1 MTEAETSRRSPAISP
16 GRARRLAYQRG
27 QRRRSLLIGAISTVI
42 VFGVVTLVVVNSPGW
57 PTVKETFFSWEDFKA
72 SFPEILDGFWRNIR
86 IFLIAEVFIL
96 IVALMVAVIRS
107 TRSPLLTPLRLAAT
121 AYVDLIRGIPTIILL
136 FLLGFGVPALRLQG
150 VPNSQEFWAITT
162 LVISYSAYVAEVY
175 RAGIESVHE
184 SQTSAAR
191 SLGLSSAQSMRWV
204 VLPQAVRRV
213 IPPLLNDFVAL
224 QKDSA
229 LLALLGVQEAF
240 RRAQIYVAG
249 TFNFTAYL
257 AAALLFL
264 ILTVPL
270 ARFTDYLIRRQKERV
285 GGSSL

>member
-1 MTEAETSRRSPAISP
+1 MTEAEAPQRSPGVSP
-16 GRARRLAYQRG
+16 GRARRLAFHKR
-27 QRRRSLLIGAISTVI
+27 QRRRSLVIGAISTLV
-42 VFGVVTLVVVNSPGW
+42 VFGTVALVVVNSPGW
-57 PTVKETFFSWEDFKA
+57 PAVQESFFSWEHFKA
-72 SFPEILDGFWRNIR
+72 SFPDILSGFRRNIR
-86 IFLIAEVFIL
+86 IFLIAEVLIL
-96 IVALMVAVIRS
+96 IVALVVAVIRS
-107 TRSPLLTPLRLAAT
+107 SRSPLLTPLRLAAT

-136 FLLGFGVPALRLQG
+136 FLLGFGIPALRLQG

-184 SQTSAAR
+184 SQTAAAR

-264 ILTVPL
+264 ILTIPL
-270 ARFTDYLIRRQKERV
+270 ARYTDYLIRRQRERV
-285 GGSSL
+285 GGSPL

>member
-1 MTEAETSRRSPAISP
+1 MTEAEASPRGPGISP

-27 QRRRSLLIGAISTVI
+27 QRRRSLLIGAVSTVV
-42 VFGVVTLVVVNSPGW
+42 VFGVVTLIVVNSPGW
-57 PTVKETFFSWEDFKA
+57 PTVRETFFSWEDFKA
-72 SFPEILDGFWRNIR
+72 SFPEILAGFGRNIR

-96 IVALMVAVIRS
+96 IVALVVAIVRS
-107 TRSPLLTPLRLAAT
+107 TTSPVLTPLRLAAT

-175 RAGIESVHE
+175 RAGIDSVHE
-184 SQTSAAR
+184 SQTAAAR

-240 RRAQIYVAG
+240 RRAQIYVAS

-264 ILTVPL
+264 LLTIPL
-270 ARFTDYLIRRQKERV
+270 ARFTDYLIRRQRERV
-285 GGSSL
+285 SGTSL

>member
-1 MTEAETSRRSPAISP
+1 MTEAEASRRSPGMSP
-16 GRARRLAYQRG
+16 GRARRLAFHRR
-27 QRRRSLLIGAISTVI
+27 QRRRSLLIGAVSSIV
-42 VFGVVTLVVVNSPGW
+42 VFGTVTLVVVNSSGW
-57 PTVKETFFSWEDFKA
+57 EQVRQSFFSWEDFQA
-72 SFPEILDGFWRNIR
+72 SFPDILSGFGRNVR
-86 IFLIAEVFIL
+86 IFLIAEAFIL
-96 IVALMVAVIRS
+96 VVSLLLAVIRS
-107 TRSPLLTPLRLAAT
+107 SRSPVLTPLRLAAT

-175 RAGIESVHE
+175 RAGIDSVHD
-184 SQTSAAR
+184 SQTAAAR

-264 ILTVPL
+264 ILTIPL
-270 ARFTDYLIRRQKERV
+270 ARYTDYLIRRQRSRV
-285 GGSSL
+285 GGTSL

>member
-1 MTEAETSRRSPAISP
+1 MTEAEAPRRSPGVSP
-16 GRARRLAYQRG
+16 GRARRLAFNKH
-27 QRRRSLLIGAISTVI
+27 QRRRSLLIGAVSTII
-42 VFGVVTLVVVNSPGW
+42 VFGVVAVVVVNSSGW
-57 PTVKETFFSWEDFKA
+57 PAVKESFFSWDDFKA
-72 SFPEILDGFWRNIR
+72 SFPDILNGFKRNVR

-96 IVALMVAVIRS
+96 IVALILAVIRS
-107 TRSPLLTPLRLAAT
+107 SRSPLLTPLRLAAT

-175 RAGIESVHE
+175 RAGIDSVHE
-184 SQTSAAR
+184 SQTAAAR
-191 SLGLSSAQSMRWV
+191 SLGLSSVQSMRWV

-264 ILTVPL
+264 LLTVPL
-270 ARFTDYLIRRQKERV
+270 ARYTDYLIRRQRARV

>member
-1 MTEAETSRRSPAISP
+1 MTEAEASRRSPGMSP
-16 GRARRLAYQRG
+16 GRARRLAFHRR
-27 QRRRSLLIGAISTVI
+27 QRRRSLLIGAASSIV
-42 VFGVVTLVVVNSPGW
+42 VFGTVTLVVVNSSGW
-57 PTVKETFFSWEDFKA
+57 EQVRQSFFSWEDFQA
-72 SFPEILDGFWRNIR
+72 SFPDILSGFGRNVR

-96 IVALMVAVIRS
+96 VVSLLLAVIRS
-107 TRSPLLTPLRLAAT
+107 SRSPVLTPLRLAAT

-175 RAGIESVHE
+175 RAGIDSVHD
-184 SQTSAAR
+184 SQTAAAR

-264 ILTVPL
+264 ILTIPL
-270 ARFTDYLIRRQKERV
+270 ARYTDYLIRRQRERV
-285 GGSSL
+285 GGTSL

>member
-1 MTEAETSRRSPAISP
+1 MNEAEASSRAPGISP

-27 QRRRSLLIGAISTVI
+27 QRRRSLLIGAVSTLV
-42 VFGVVTLVVVNSPGW
+42 VFGVVILIVVNSPGW

-96 IVALMVAVIRS
+96 IVALLVAVVRS
-107 TRSPLLTPLRLAAT
+107 TRSPVLTPLRLAAT

-184 SQTSAAR
+184 SQTAAAR

-204 VLPQAVRRV
+204 ILPQAVRRV

-240 RRAQIYVAG
+240 RRSQIYVAS

-264 ILTVPL
+264 IFTIPL
-270 ARFTDYLIRRQKERV
+270 ARFTDYLIRRQRERV
-285 GGSSL
+285 AGTSL

>member
-1 MTEAETSRRSPAISP
+1 MTEAEAPRRSPGMSP
-16 GRARRLAYQRG
+16 GRARRLAFDKR
-27 QRRRSLLIGAISTVI
+27 QRRRSLLIGAASSIV
-42 VFGVVTLVVVNSPGW
+42 VFGTVALVVVNSSGW
-57 PTVKETFFSWEDFKA
+57 PAVRESFFSWDDFKA
-72 SFPEILDGFWRNIR
+72 SFPEILSGFGRNIR

-96 IVALMVAVIRS
+96 IVALVLAVIRS
-107 TRSPLLTPLRLAAT
+107 SRSPLLTPLRLAAT

-175 RAGIESVHE
+175 RAGIDSVHD
-184 SQTSAAR
+184 SQTAAAR
-191 SLGLSSAQSMRWV
+191 SLGLSSVQSMRWV

-240 RRAQIYVAG
+240 RKAQIYVAG

-264 ILTVPL
+264 LLTIPL
-270 ARFTDYLIRRQKERV
+270 ARYTDYLIRRQRSRV

>member
-1 MTEAETSRRSPAISP
+1 MTEAEATHRDPGVSP
-16 GRARRLAYQRG
+16 GRERRLAYHRR
-27 QRRRSLLIGAISTVI
+27 QRRRSLLIGAASTVV
-42 VFGVVTLVVVNSPGW
+42 VFGVVILVVVNSPGW
-57 PTVKETFFSWEDFKA
+57 PAVRESFFSWDDFKA
-72 SFPEILDGFWRNIR
+72 SFPEILSGFGRNVR

-96 IVALMVAVIRS
+96 IVALVLAVIRS
-107 TRSPLLTPLRLAAT
+107 SRSPLLTPLRLAAT

-175 RAGIESVHE
+175 RAGIDSVHD
-184 SQTSAAR
+184 SQTAAAR
-191 SLGLSSAQSMRWV
+191 SLGLSSVQSMRWV

-240 RRAQIYVAG
+240 RKAQIYVAG

-264 ILTVPL
+264 LLTVPL
-270 ARFTDYLIRRQKERV
+270 ARYTDYLIRRQRSRV
-285 GGSSL
+285 GGSAQ

>member
-1 MTEAETSRRSPAISP
+1 MTKAEAPRRSPGLSP
-16 GRARRLAYQRG
+16 GRARRLAFYKR
-27 QRRRSLLIGAISTVI
+27 QRRRSLLIGAISTVV
-42 VFGVVTLVVVNSPGW
+42 VFGTVALVVVNSSGW
-57 PTVKETFFSWEDFKA
+57 PAVRDSFLSWEHFKA
-72 SFPEILDGFWRNIR
+72 SLPDILSGFGRNVR

-96 IVALMVAVIRS
+96 ILALLLAVIRNS
-107 TRSPLLTPLRLAAT
+107 RSPVLTPLRLLAT

-136 FLLGFGVPALRLQG
+136 FLLGFGVPALRLRG
-150 VPNSQEFWAITT
+150 VPSGQEFWAITT

-184 SQTSAAR
+184 SQTAAAR

-264 ILTVPL
+264 ILTIPL
-270 ARFTDYLIRRQKERV
+270 ARFTDYLIRRQRERMA
-285 GGSSL
+285 GSSL

>member
-1 MTEAETSRRSPAISP
+1 MSP

-27 QRRRSLLIGAISTVI
+27 QRRRALLIGAFSTVI
-42 VFGVVTLVVVNSPGW
+42 VFGVVALIVVNSPGW
-57 PTVKETFFSWEDFKA
+57 PTVRETFFSWEDFKA
-72 SFPEILDGFWRNIR
+72 SFPEILAGFRRNIR

-96 IVALMVAVIRS
+96 IVALVVAIIRS

-184 SQTSAAR
+184 SQTAAAR

-240 RRAQIYVAG
+240 RRAQIYVAS

-264 ILTVPL
+264 LLTIPL
-270 ARFTDYLIRRQKERV
+270 ARFTDYLIRRQRERV
-285 GGSSL
+285 AGTSL

>member
-1 MTEAETSRRSPAISP
+1 MTEAETPRHSPGMSP
-16 GRARRLAYQRG
+16 GRARRLAFQKH
-27 QRRRSLLIGAISTVI
+27 QRRRSLLIGAISTIV
-42 VFGVVTLVVVNSPGW
+42 VFGVVALVVVNSSGW
-57 PTVKETFFSWEDFKA
+57 PAVKESFFSWDDFRA
-72 SFPEILDGFWRNIR
+72 SFPDILNGFKRNVR

-96 IVALMVAVIRS
+96 IVALILAVIRS
-107 TRSPLLTPLRLAAT
+107 SRSPLLTPLRLAAT

-175 RAGIESVHE
+175 RAGIDSVHE
-184 SQTSAAR
+184 SQTAAAR
-191 SLGLSSAQSMRWV
+191 SLGLSSVQSMRWV

-264 ILTVPL
+264 LLTVPL
-270 ARFTDYLIRRQKERV
+270 ARYTDYLIRRQRARV

>member
-1 MTEAETSRRSPAISP
+1 MTEAESSPLGPATSP
-16 GRARRLAYQRG
+16 GRERRLAYQRR
-27 QRRRSLLIGAISTVI
+27 QRRRSLLVGAVSTVV
-42 VFGVVTLVVVNSPGW
+42 VFTTVALIVVNSPGW
-57 PTVKETFFSWEDFKA
+57 PAVKESFFSWEDFKA
-72 SFPEILDGFWRNIR
+72 SMPEILSGFMRNIR

-96 IVALMVAVIRS
+96 IVALLVAVIRS
-107 TRSPLLTPLRLAAT
+107 SRSPVLTPLRLGAT
-121 AYVDLIRGIPTIILL
+121 AYVDIVRGIPTIILL

-175 RAGIESVHE
+175 RAGIDSVHE
-184 SQTSAAR
+184 SQRAAAR
-191 SLGLSSAQSMRWV
+191 SLGLSSTQSMRWV

-240 RRAQIYVAG
+240 RKAQIYVAG

-264 ILTVPL
+264 LLTIPL
-270 ARFTDYLIRRQKERV
+270 ARYTDYLVRKQRKKV

>member
-1 MTEAETSRRSPAISP
+1 MTEAEASRRSPGMSP
-16 GRARRLAYQRG
+16 GRARRLAFHRR
-27 QRRRSLLIGAISTVI
+27 QRRRSLLIGAASSIV
-42 VFGVVTLVVVNSPGW
+42 VFGTVTLVVVNSSGW
-57 PTVKETFFSWEDFKA
+57 EQVRQSFFSWEDFQA
-72 SFPEILDGFWRNIR
+72 SFPDILSGFGRNVR

-96 IVALMVAVIRS
+96 VVSLLLAVIRS
-107 TRSPLLTPLRLAAT
+107 SRSPVLTPLRLAAT

-150 VPNSQEFWAITT
+150 VPNSQEFWAVTT

-175 RAGIESVHE
+175 RAGIDSVHA
-184 SQTSAAR
+184 SQTAAAR

-264 ILTVPL
+264 ILTIPL
-270 ARFTDYLIRRQKERV
+270 ARYTDYLIRRQRERV
-285 GGSSL
+285 GGTSL

>member
-1 MTEAETSRRSPAISP
+1 MTEAEASRQGPGLSP
-16 GRARRLAYQRG
+16 GRERRLAYNRH
-27 QRRRSLLIGAISTVI
+27 QRRRSLLIGAASSVV
-42 VFGVVTLVVVNSPGW
+42 VFGTVALVVVNSPGW
-57 PTVKETFFSWEDFKA
+57 PAVKESFFSWEDFKA
-72 SFPEILDGFWRNIR
+72 SMPEILAGFGRNIR

-96 IVALMVAVIRS
+96 IVALLVAVVRS
-107 TRSPLLTPLRLAAT
+107 SRSPLLTPLRLAAT
-121 AYVDLIRGIPTIILL
+121 AYVDIVRGIPTIILL
-136 FLLGFGVPALRLQG
+136 FLLGFGVPALRLRG

-184 SQTSAAR
+184 SQRAAAR
-191 SLGLSSAQSMRWV
+191 SLGLSSTQSMRWV

-213 IPPLLNDFVAL
+213 VPPLLNDFVAL

-264 ILTVPL
+264 VLTIPL
-270 ARFTDYLIRRQKERV
+270 ARYTDYLIRRQKERV

>member
-1 MTEAETSRRSPAISP
+1 VVRSS
-16 GRARRLAYQRG
+16 
-27 QRRRSLLIGAISTVI
+27 
-42 VFGVVTLVVVNSPGW
+42 
-57 PTVKETFFSWEDFKA
+57 
-72 SFPEILDGFWRNIR
+72 
-86 IFLIAEVFIL
+86 
-96 IVALMVAVIRS
+96 
-107 TRSPLLTPLRLAAT
+107 RSPLLTPLRLAAT
-121 AYVDLIRGIPTIILL
+121 AYVDIVRGIPTIILL
-136 FLLGFGVPALRLQG
+136 FLLGFGVPALRLRG

-184 SQTSAAR
+184 SQRAAAR
-191 SLGLSSAQSMRWV
+191 SLGLSSTQSMRWV

-213 IPPLLNDFVAL
+213 VPPLLNDFVAL

-264 ILTVPL
+264 VLTIPL
-270 ARFTDYLIRRQKERV
+270 ARYTDYLIRRQKERV

>member
-1 MTEAETSRRSPAISP
+1 MSP

-27 QRRRSLLIGAISTVI
+27 RRRRSLLIGAVSTVL
-42 VFGVVTLVVVNSPGW
+42 VFGVVALVVVNSPGW
-57 PTVKETFFSWEDFKA
+57 PTVRETFFSWEDFKA
-72 SFPEILDGFWRNIR
+72 SFPEILAGFGRNIR

-96 IVALMVAVIRS
+96 IVALVVAIIRS
-107 TRSPLLTPLRLAAT
+107 TRSPVLTPLRLGAT

-184 SQTSAAR
+184 SQTAAAR

-264 ILTVPL
+264 LLTIPL
-270 ARFTDYLIRRQKERV
+270 ARFTDYLIRRQRERV
-285 GGSSL
+285 AGTSV

>member
-1 MTEAETSRRSPAISP
+1 MTEAEAPRRSPGVSP
-16 GRARRLAYQRG
+16 GRARRLAFHRR
-27 QRRRSLLIGAISTVI
+27 QRRRSLLIGAASSVV
-42 VFGVVTLVVVNSPGW
+42 VFGTVALVVVNSSGW
-57 PTVKETFFSWEDFKA
+57 PSVCESFFNWDHFRA
-72 SFPEILDGFWRNIR
+72 SLPDILSGFGRNVR

-96 IVALMVAVIRS
+96 IVALLLAVIRS
-107 TRSPLLTPLRLAAT
+107 SRSPVLTPLRLAAT

-136 FLLGFGVPALRLQG
+136 FLLGFGVPALRLRG

-175 RAGIESVHE
+175 RAGIDSVHD
-184 SQTSAAR
+184 SQTAAAR

-264 ILTVPL
+264 ILTIPL
-270 ARFTDYLIRRQKERV
+270 ARYTDYLIRRQRSRV
-285 GGSSL
+285 GGTSL

>member
-1 MTEAETSRRSPAISP
+1 MSP

-27 QRRRSLLIGAISTVI
+27 QRRRSLLIGGVSTLI

-57 PTVKETFFSWEDFKA
+57 PVVRESFFSWEDFKA
-72 SFPEILDGFWRNIR
+72 SFPEILTGFGRNIR

-96 IVALMVAVIRS
+96 VVALIVAIIRS

-184 SQTSAAR
+184 SQTAAAR

-264 ILTVPL
+264 IFTIPL
-270 ARFTDYLIRRQKERV
+270 ARFTDYLIRRQRERV
-285 GGSSL
+285 AGTSL

>member
-1 MTEAETSRRSPAISP
+1 MTEAKAPGVSP

-27 QRRRSLLIGAISTVI
+27 QRRRSLLIGAVSTVV
-42 VFGVVTLVVVNSPGW
+42 VFGLVILVVINSPGW
-57 PTVKETFFSWEDFKA
+57 PTVKESFFSWDDFVA
-72 SFPEILDGFWRNIR
+72 SFPEILAGFGRNIR
-86 IFLIAEVFIL
+86 IFLISEVFIL
-96 IVALMVAVIRS
+96 IVALIVAVIRS

-136 FLLGFGVPALRLQG
+136 FLLGFGIPALRLQG

-175 RAGIESVHE
+175 RAGIDSVHE
-184 SQTSAAR
+184 SQTAAAR

-240 RRAQIYVAG
+240 RRAQIYVAS

-264 ILTVPL
+264 VLTVPL
-270 ARFTDYLIRRQKERV
+270 ARLTDYLIRRQRERV
-285 GGSSL
+285 GGSSV

>member
-1 MTEAETSRRSPAISP
+1 MTEAEAPRRSPGTSP
-16 GRARRLAYQRG
+16 GRARRLAFDRR
-27 QRRRSLLIGAISTVI
+27 QRRRSLLIGAVSSVV
-42 VFGVVTLVVVNSPGW
+42 VFGTVALVVVNSSGW
-57 PTVKETFFSWEDFKA
+57 PSVRESFFNWDHFQA
-72 SFPEILDGFWRNIR
+72 SLPDILSGFGRNVR

-96 IVALMVAVIRS
+96 IVALILAVIRS
-107 TRSPLLTPLRLAAT
+107 SRSPVLTPLRLAAT

-136 FLLGFGVPALRLQG
+136 FLLGFGVPALRLRG

-175 RAGIESVHE
+175 RAGIDSVHD
-184 SQTSAAR
+184 SQTAAAR

-257 AAALLFL
+257 AAAMLFL
-264 ILTVPL
+264 ILTIPL
-270 ARFTDYLIRRQKERV
+270 ARYTDYLIRRQRSRV
-285 GGSSL
+285 GGTSL

>member
-1 MTEAETSRRSPAISP
+1 MTEAEASRPSSGLSP
-16 GRARRLAYQRG
+16 GRERRLAYQRR
-27 QRRRSLLIGAISTVI
+27 QRARSLLVGAISTI
-42 VFGVVTLVVVNSPGW
+42 VVFTTVVLVVVNSPGW
-57 PTVKETFFSWEDFKA
+57 PAVKESFFSWEDFKA
-72 SFPEILDGFWRNIR
+72 SMPEIWSGFGKNIR
-86 IFLIAEVFIL
+86 IFLIAEVLIL

-107 TRSPLLTPLRLAAT
+107 SRSPVLTPLRIAAT
-121 AYVDLIRGIPTIILL
+121 AYVDLVRGIPTIILL
-136 FLLGFGVPALRLQG
+136 FLLGFGVPALRLRG

-162 LVISYSAYVAEVY
+162 LVVSYSAYVAEVY
-175 RAGIESVHE
+175 RAGIESVHD
-184 SQTSAAR
+184 SQRAAAR
-191 SLGLSSAQSMRWV
+191 SLGLSSGQSMRWV

-240 RRAQIYVAG
+240 RKAQIYVAG

-264 ILTVPL
+264 ILTIPL
-270 ARFTDYLIRRQKERV
+270 ARYTDYLVRKQQKRV

>member
-1 MTEAETSRRSPAISP
+1 MSP
-16 GRARRLAYQRG
+16 GRARRVAYQRG
-27 QRRRSLLIGAISTVI
+27 QRRRSLLIGGVSTLI

-57 PTVKETFFSWEDFKA
+57 PVVRESFFSWEDFKA
-72 SFPEILDGFWRNIR
+72 SFPEILTGFGRNIR

-96 IVALMVAVIRS
+96 IVALIVAIIRS

-121 AYVDLIRGIPTIILL
+121 AYVDLIRGVPTIILL

-184 SQTSAAR
+184 SQTAAAR

-264 ILTVPL
+264 VFTIPL
-270 ARFTDYLIRRQKERV
+270 ARFTDYLIRRQRERV
-285 GGSSL
+285 AGTSL

>member
-1 MTEAETSRRSPAISP
+1 MTEAEAPQRSPGTSP
-16 GRARRLAYQRG
+16 GRARRLAFHKR
-27 QRRRSLLIGAISTVI
+27 QRRRSLTIGAISTIV
-42 VFGVVTLVVVNSPGW
+42 VFGTLALVVLNSPGW
-57 PTVKETFFSWEDFKA
+57 PAVQESFFSWEHFKA
-72 SFPEILDGFWRNIR
+72 SFPDILSGFRRNVR
-86 IFLIAEVFIL
+86 IFLIAEVLIL
-96 IVALMVAVIRS
+96 IVALVVAVIRS
-107 TRSPLLTPLRLAAT
+107 SRSPVLTPLRLAAT

-136 FLLGFGVPALRLQG
+136 FLLGFGVPALGLQG

-184 SQTSAAR
+184 SQTAAAR

-240 RRAQIYVAG
+240 RRAQIYVFG

-270 ARFTDYLIRRQKERV
+270 ARYTDYLIRRQRERV
-285 GGSSL
+285 GGSPL

>member
-1 MTEAETSRRSPAISP
+1 MTDAEAPRHSPGMSP
-16 GRARRLAYQRG
+16 GRARRLGYHKH
-27 QRRRSLLIGAISTVI
+27 QRRRSLLIGAASTIV
-42 VFGVVTLVVVNSPGW
+42 VFGVVALVVVNSSGW
-57 PTVKETFFSWEDFKA
+57 PAVKESFFSWDDFKA
-72 SFPEILDGFWRNIR
+72 SFPDILNGFKRNVR

-96 IVALMVAVIRS
+96 IVALILAVIRS
-107 TRSPLLTPLRLAAT
+107 SRSPLLTPLRLAAT

-175 RAGIESVHE
+175 RAGIDSVHE
-184 SQTSAAR
+184 SQTAAAR
-191 SLGLSSAQSMRWV
+191 SLGLSSVQSMRWV

-264 ILTVPL
+264 LLTVPL
-270 ARFTDYLIRRQKERV
+270 ARYTDYLIRRQRARV

>member
-1 MTEAETSRRSPAISP
+1 
-16 GRARRLAYQRG
+16 
-27 QRRRSLLIGAISTVI
+27 LIGGVSTLV

-57 PTVKETFFSWEDFKA
+57 PAVKESFFSWEDFKA
-72 SFPEILDGFWRNIR
+72 SFPEILAGFGRNIR

-96 IVALMVAVIRS
+96 IVALIVAIIRS
-107 TRSPLLTPLRLAAT
+107 TRSPVLTPLRLAAT

-150 VPNSQEFWAITT
+150 VPNSQEFWAIAT

-184 SQTSAAR
+184 SQTAAAR

-240 RRAQIYVAG
+240 RRAQIYVSG

-264 ILTVPL
+264 IFTIPL
-270 ARFTDYLIRRQKERV
+270 ARFTDYLIRRQRERV
-285 GGSSL
+285 AGTSL

>member
-1 MTEAETSRRSPAISP
+1 MTEAEASSRGPGLSP
-16 GRARRLAYQRG
+16 GRARRLAYQKQ
-27 QRRRSLLIGAISTVI
+27 QRRRSLLIGAVSTVV
-42 VFGVVTLVVVNSPGW
+42 VFGVLTLVVVNSPGW
-57 PTVKETFFSWEDFKA
+57 PAVRESFFSWEDFKA
-72 SFPEILDGFWRNIR
+72 SFPSILSGFRRNVR

-96 IVALMVAVIRS
+96 IVALVLAVIRS
-107 TRSPLLTPLRLAAT
+107 SRSPLLTPLRLAAT

-150 VPNSQEFWAITT
+150 VPNSQEFWAIAT

-175 RAGIESVHE
+175 RAGIDSVHE
-184 SQTSAAR
+184 SQTAAAR
-191 SLGLSSAQSMRWV
+191 SLGLSSVQSMRWV

-240 RRAQIYVAG
+240 RRSQIYVAS

-257 AAALLFL
+257 VAALLFL

-270 ARFTDYLIRRQKERV
+270 ARFTDYLIRRQRERTA
-285 GGSSL
+285 GTSL

>member
-1 MTEAETSRRSPAISP
+1 MTEAEASPLGPGMSP
-16 GRARRLAYQRG
+16 GRERRLAYQRR
-27 QRRRSLLIGAISTVI
+27 QRRRSLLIGGASTVV
-42 VFGVVTLVVVNSPGW
+42 VFATVALVVVNSPGW
-57 PTVKETFFSWEDFKA
+57 PAVKASFFSWEDFKA
-72 SFPEILDGFWRNIR
+72 SMPEILSGFMRNIR

-96 IVALMVAVIRS
+96 IVALLVAVIRS
-107 TRSPLLTPLRLAAT
+107 SRSPVLTPLRLGAT
-121 AYVDLIRGIPTIILL
+121 AYVDIVRGIPTIILL
-136 FLLGFGVPALRLQG
+136 YLLGFGVPALRLQG

-175 RAGIESVHE
+175 RAGIDSVHE
-184 SQTSAAR
+184 SQRAAAR
-191 SLGLSSAQSMRWV
+191 SLGLSSTQSMRWV

-240 RRAQIYVAG
+240 RKAQIYVAG

-264 ILTVPL
+264 LLTIPL
-270 ARFTDYLIRRQKERV
+270 ARYTDYLVRKQQKKV

>member
-1 MTEAETSRRSPAISP
+1 MTEAEASPRSPGLSP
-16 GRARRLAYQRG
+16 GRERRLAFYRRR
-27 QRRRSLLIGAISTVI
+27 RRRSLLIGAASSIV
-42 VFGVVTLVVVNSPGW
+42 VFGTVALVVVNSSGW
-57 PTVKETFFSWEDFKA
+57 PSVRDSFFSWEHFEA
-72 SFPEILDGFWRNIR
+72 SFPDILSGFGRNVR

-96 IVALMVAVIRS
+96 IVSLLLAVIRS
-107 TRSPLLTPLRLAAT
+107 SRSPVLTPLRLAAT

-162 LVISYSAYVAEVY
+162 LVVSYSAYVAEVY
-175 RAGIESVHE
+175 RAGIDSVHD
-184 SQTSAAR
+184 SQTAAAR

-257 AAALLFL
+257 AAAFLFL
-264 ILTVPL
+264 ILTIPL
-270 ARFTDYLIRRQKERV
+270 ARFTDYLIRRQRERV